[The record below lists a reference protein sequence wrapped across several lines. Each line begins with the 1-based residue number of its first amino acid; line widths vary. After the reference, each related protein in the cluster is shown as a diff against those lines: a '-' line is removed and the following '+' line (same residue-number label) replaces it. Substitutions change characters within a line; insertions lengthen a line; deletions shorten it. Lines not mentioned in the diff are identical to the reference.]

1 LHCIFLSISL
11 TTIDRVS
18 YREQRWHWEGEEE
31 REGGRGGGREG
42 RREGREERR
51 EGRRERR
58 GEERELECARNGE
71 QFLPFH

>member
-1 LHCIFLSISL
+1 MGCLGGVCLLVF
-11 TTIDRVS
+11 VGGGG
-18 YREQRWHWEGEEE
+18 WV
-31 REGGRGGGREG
+31 GGRGRS
-42 RREGREERR
+42 EGREERR